1 MLLLNFQQNGQADDL
16 LWVVVQILKKNVW
29 ITIVCVLFYI
39 IVYVGWGPHAYF
51 QMLAESRNGS
61 QPSTVNNEIH
71 HVQSSEL
78 QAVSVYIPPQHDAD
92 TRVNS
97 WDSSP
102 MLGASQNV
110 RTH

>member
-1 MLLLNFQQNGQADDL
+1 MGSSSDIEEKCFDHN
-16 LWVVVQILKKNVW
+16 
-29 ITIVCVLFYI
+29 CVRINLHNCIYA
-39 IVYVGWGPHAYF
+39 GWGPHAYF